1 MKLAGK
7 VALITGGG
15 SGIGQTTARL
25 FAEEGAEVIVVDI
38 VPERARHSRELI
50 SAAGGRALDLTADV
64 SVSGQ
69 VQTMASQA
77 LEYRGRVDILVNNAG
92 IGQSSIRDDY
102 YVNNIKNLTLQ
113 NLN

>member
-50 SAAGGRALDLTADV
+50 SAAGGQALDLTADFGV
-64 SVSGQ
+64 
-69 VQTMASQA
+69 
-77 LEYRGRVDILVNNAG
+77 RAG
-92 IGQSSIRDDY
+92 PDDG
-102 YVNNIKNLTLQ
+102 VPSPGISRPR
-113 NLN
+113 

>member
-50 SAAGGRALDLTADV
+50 RAAGGRALDLTADV
-64 SVSGQ
+64 SVSG
-69 VQTMASQA
+69 
-77 LEYRGRVDILVNNAG
+77 
-92 IGQSSIRDDY
+92 
-102 YVNNIKNLTLQ
+102 
-113 NLN
+113 